1 MISELH
7 IGYQSTLTE
16 TVQSRR
22 ATLTFCVKGL
32 AAREE
37 VLFKGY
43 VRLLDHVTEH
53 EWRHQEASLAHPV
66 DLLVLDEAV
75 EPVAFQQLPALPQPV
90 LRLGTSSASRP
101 FFLSWPLKPYE
112 LENELNRL
120 GQLISSQ
127 HTPHLQVKAVLL
139 GSTASPTNDQ
149 PTEKLMRLRRW
160 PLPRLLAE
168 PGRMR
173 LATLLSGKA
182 MGMDELLHRSALSKK
197 ICQRFINDMQTADL
211 LMLEEAHE
219 STHPEEVA
227 RLSGTP
233 AALASASASAYKQA
247 VMPSAK
253 PVVQPGLLTRIRLRL
268 GMHSAGNALRQVGCR
283 PDKRF
288 SSGLP

>member
-1 MISELH
+1 
-7 IGYQSTLTE
+7 
-16 TVQSRR
+16 
-22 ATLTFCVKGL
+22 
-32 AAREE
+32 
-37 VLFKGY
+37 
-43 VRLLDHVTEH
+43 
-53 EWRHQEASLAHPV
+53 
-66 DLLVLDEAV
+66 
-75 EPVAFQQLPALPQPV
+75 
-90 LRLGTSSASRP
+90 
-101 FFLSWPLKPYE
+101 
-112 LENELNRL
+112 
-120 GQLISSQ
+120 
-127 HTPHLQVKAVLL
+127 
-139 GSTASPTNDQ
+139 
-149 PTEKLMRLRRW
+149 MRLRRW

-173 LATLLSGKA
+173 LATLLTGKA

-197 ICQRFINDMQTADL
+197 ICQRFIDDMQTADL

-219 STHPEEVA
+219 TTHPEIVA

-233 AALASASASAYKQA
+233 AALASASAYKQS